1 MRTRF
6 HLLPGRRKPD
16 DAHMTERR
24 TAIVCGSSSGIGRA
38 IARRLRDD
46 GLDVVLFARRRELL
60 AEEADEPGTLVVPG
74 DLRIEDD
81 RARLVEATLERFG
94 RIDVLVNNG
103 GGPPAG
109 RAADITSEAAREAFE
124 LVVVAPL
131 HLTSLCL
138 PHLKAAGAGRVINV
152 QSTSAFEPI
161 PELALSNL
169 VRPGILGW
177 AKTLAN
183 EVAESGV
190 TVNTIAPGRT
200 DTERLRSI
208 YGDDPPTGTIPLKRL
223 ARPAEIAAA
232 ASFLASLDASY
243 VTGSVLVVDG
253 GISSTAH

>member
-1 MRTRF
+1 
-6 HLLPGRRKPD
+6 
-16 DAHMTERR
+16 MTEKR

-38 IARRLRDD
+38 IAVRLRDD
-46 GLDVVLFARRRELL
+46 GLNVVLFARRRELL
-60 AEEADEPGTLVVPG
+60 SEEAGNPDTLVVPG
-74 DLRIEDD
+74 DLLEPAD
-81 RARLVEATLERFG
+81 RTRLVDETLDRFG

-109 RAADITSEAAREAFE
+109 RAAEITPAAAREAFE

-138 PHLKAAGAGRVINV
+138 PHLTVGAVRVINI

-190 TVNTIAPGRT
+190 TINTIAPGRT

-208 YGDDPPTGTIPLKRL
+208 YGESPPTDTIPLKRL

-232 ASFLASLDASY
+232 ASFLASPDASY

>member
-1 MRTRF
+1 
-6 HLLPGRRKPD
+6 
-16 DAHMTERR
+16 MTEKR

-38 IARRLRDD
+38 IALRLRDD
-46 GLDVVLFARRRELL
+46 GLNVVLFARRRELL
-60 AEEADEPGTLVVPG
+60 SEEAENPDTLVVPG
-74 DLRIEDD
+74 DLLEPAD
-81 RARLVEATLERFG
+81 RTRLVDETLDRFG

-103 GGPPAG
+103 GGPPPG
-109 RAADITSEAAREAFE
+109 RAAEITPAAAREAFE

-138 PHLKAAGAGRVINV
+138 PHLTAAGAGRVINI

-190 TVNTIAPGRT
+190 TINTIAPGRT
-200 DTERLRSI
+200 DTERLRSV
-208 YGDDPPTGTIPLKRL
+208 YGENPPTDTIPLKRL

-253 GISSTAH
+253 GISRTAH

>member
-1 MRTRF
+1 
-6 HLLPGRRKPD
+6 
-16 DAHMTERR
+16 MTENR

-38 IARRLRDD
+38 IAQRLRDD
-46 GLDVVLFARRRELL
+46 GLNVVMFARRRERL
-60 AEEADEPGTLVVPG
+60 AEEANAPNTLLVPG
-74 DLRIEDD
+74 DLLIPDD
-81 RARLVEATLERFG
+81 RDRLVEETLARFR

-103 GGPPAG
+103 GGPPPG
-109 RAADITSEAAREAFE
+109 RAADISSDAARAAFE

-138 PHLKAAGAGRVINV
+138 PHLAASGAGRIINI

-200 DTERLRSI
+200 DTERLRSV
-208 YGDDPPTGTIPLKRL
+208 YGDDPPTDSIPIKRL
-223 ARPAEIAAA
+223 ARPQEIAAA
-232 ASFLASLDASY
+232 ASFLASLNASY
-243 VTGSVLVVDG
+243 VTGSVVVVDG
-253 GISSTAH
+253 GLSSAAR

>member
-1 MRTRF
+1 VS
-6 HLLPGRRKPD
+6 
-16 DAHMTERR
+16 ENR

-60 AEEADEPGTLVVPG
+60 AEEEGTPNTLAVVG
-74 DLRIEDD
+74 DLRNAAD
-81 RARLVEATLERFG
+81 RSRLVDEALGRFG

-103 GGPPAG
+103 GGPPPSSAV
-109 RAADITSEAAREAFE
+109 DITPDTAREAFE
-124 LVVVAPL
+124 LVVIAPL

-138 PHLKAAGAGRVINV
+138 PHLKRSGAGRVINV

-177 AKTLAN
+177 SKTLAN

-200 DTERLRSI
+200 DTERLRSV
-208 YGDDPPTGTIPLKRL
+208 YGDAPPTDEIPIKRL
-223 ARPAEIAAA
+223 ARPEEIAAA
-232 ASFLASLDASY
+232 ASFLASPAASY

-253 GISSTAH
+253 GLSSTAR

>member
-1 MRTRF
+1 
-6 HLLPGRRKPD
+6 
-16 DAHMTERR
+16 MTERR

-46 GLDVVLFARRRELL
+46 GLNVVLFARRRERL
-60 AEEADEPGTLVVPG
+60 AEEADAPNTLVVPG
-74 DLRIEDD
+74 DLRLAED
-81 RARLVEATLERFG
+81 RSRLVDKALERFG
-94 RIDVLVNNG
+94 RVDVLVNNG
-103 GGPPAG
+103 GGPPPG
-109 RAADITSEAAREAFE
+109 RALDITPDAAREAFE

-138 PHLKAAGAGRVINV
+138 PHLIVAGAGRIINV

-190 TVNTIAPGRT
+190 TINTIAPGRT
-200 DTERLRSI
+200 DTERLRSV
-208 YGDDPPTGTIPLKRL
+208 YGDSPPTDTIPIKRL
-223 ARPAEIAAA
+223 AQPAEIAAA

-253 GISSTAH
+253 GISSSAH

>member
-1 MRTRF
+1 MPTRF
-6 HLLPGRRKPD
+6 HLLPGVRKD
-16 DAHMTERR
+16 EAHVTEAR

-46 GLDVVLFARRRELL
+46 GLNVVLCARRQELL
-60 AEEADEPGTLVVPG
+60 AEEADLPGTLVVPG
-74 DLRIEDD
+74 DLLVEAD
-81 RARLVEATLERFG
+81 RHRLVDATLERFG

-103 GGPPAG
+103 GGPPAS
-109 RAADITSEAAREAFE
+109 RAAGITPDAARAAFE

-138 PHLKAAGAGRVINV
+138 PHLAAAEAGRIINV

-183 EVAESGV
+183 EVADSGI
-190 TVNTIAPGRT
+190 TINTIAPGRT
-200 DTERLRSI
+200 DTERLRAI
-208 YGDDPPTGTIPLKRL
+208 YGDSPPTDTIPLKRL

-253 GISSTAH
+253 GITSSAH